1 MHEFKKG
8 ASIGNYVVLYP
19 LTSREYTQTY
29 CVADKNNFQFFMKV
43 YDMNHIPVFL
53 QNGEDPQELWAY
65 THLGLCDYLP
75 RLIRSGREKEGLVNI
90 VYLVTKYFR
99 GKLLSQYIE
108 ENGQLTQGE
117 AQAIALALLKAI
129 QHLHSHGVYHLD
141 ITPQN
146 VLLEVTA
153 EGTYTPKLFDL
164 EYACE
169 RPHEEGTKFKAQRFE
184 KADPYYS
191 HTDLLASQTVSEA
204 DDLFSIGAILYT
216 MLTGKKPWEDCPI
229 TSDMPF
235 VEQHINMVRWR
246 KDHSVDSLLKPLV
259 SVHPP
264 MFEAMARTM
273 DGGIT
278 SDELERLLEAQL
290 SEVGRKSRI
299 NVDVEALSKERKM
312 GFAEIA
318 GMDELKQSLSQRVLW
333 PLRHAEKALQY
344 RLQLP
349 NGILFYGPP
358 GCGKTYFATKLAE
371 ELKWEM
377 EFVSTAS
384 LGSAYQHET
393 QGNIQK
399 IFTKAEKY
407 GHCVLCIDEIDGIL
421 SGRKEGSTNSS
432 HNDEVNEFLV
442 QLNECHKRGIL
453 VIGTTNRKDIIDPA
467 ALRAG
472 RFDLLIEV
480 KAPDLEMRKRL
491 FEMYLANRP
500 LAEDIDIAELAE
512 MSDGY
517 ASSDVPFV
525 VNEAALFAAIADQ
538 PISQTHLTNV
548 IKNHPSS
555 LDITKPNPIG
565 FQ

>member
-75 RLIRSGREKEGLVNI
+75 RLIRSGREKEGLTNI

-278 SDELERLLEAQL
+278 SEELERLLEAQL

-299 NVDVEALSKERKM
+299 NVDVEALSKEKKM

>member
-75 RLIRSGREKEGLVNI
+75 RLIRSGREKEGLTNI

-246 KDHSVDSLLKPLV
+246 KDHSVDSLLNPLV

-278 SDELERLLEAQL
+278 SEELERLLEAQL

-299 NVDVEALSKERKM
+299 NVDVETLSKEKKM

>member
-246 KDHSVDSLLKPLV
+246 KEHPVDSLLKPLV

-273 DGGIT
+273 DGGIM
-278 SDELERLLEAQL
+278 SDELERLLESQL

-299 NVDVEALSKERKM
+299 NVDVEALSKEKKM

-555 LDITKPNPIG
+555 LVITKPNPFG

>member
-1 MHEFKKG
+1 MQEFKKG

-75 RLIRSGREKEGLVNI
+75 RLIRSGRKKEGLTNI

-246 KDHSVDSLLKPLV
+246 KEHPVDSLLKPLV

-273 DGGIT
+273 DGGIM
-278 SDELERLLEAQL
+278 SDELERLLESQL

-299 NVDVEALSKERKM
+299 NVDVEALSKEKKM

-480 KAPDLEMRKRL
+480 KEPDLEMRKRL

>member
-8 ASIGNYVVLYP
+8 TAIGNYVVLYP
-19 LTSREYTQTY
+19 LTSKEYTQTY
-29 CVADKNNFQFFMKV
+29 CVADNNNFQFFMKV

-75 RLIRSGREKEGLVNI
+75 RLIRSGRKKEGLTNI

-278 SDELERLLEAQL
+278 SEELERLLEAQL

-299 NVDVEALSKERKM
+299 NVDVEALSKEKKM

>member
-8 ASIGNYVVLYP
+8 TAIGNYVVLYP
-19 LTSREYTQTY
+19 LTSKEYTQTY

-75 RLIRSGREKEGLVNI
+75 RLIRSGRKKEGLTNI

-246 KDHSVDSLLKPLV
+246 KDHPVDSLLKPLV

-273 DGGIT
+273 DGGIM
-278 SDELERLLEAQL
+278 SDELERLLESQL
-290 SEVGRKSRI
+290 SEVGQKSRI

-442 QLNECHKRGIL
+442 QLNECHKRCIL

-555 LDITKPNPIG
+555 LEITKPNPIG

>member
-19 LTSREYTQTY
+19 LTSKEYTQTY

-278 SDELERLLEAQL
+278 SEELERLLEAQL

>member
-19 LTSREYTQTY
+19 LTSKEYTQTY

-273 DGGIT
+273 DGGIM
-278 SDELERLLEAQL
+278 SDELERLLESQL
-290 SEVGRKSRI
+290 SEVGQKSRI

-525 VNEAALFAAIADQ
+525 VNEAALFAAIAEQ

-555 LDITKPNPIG
+555 LEITKPNPIG

>member
-278 SDELERLLEAQL
+278 SEELERLLEAQL

-299 NVDVEALSKERKM
+299 NVDVEALSKEKKK

-555 LDITKPNPIG
+555 LNITKPNPIG

>member
-75 RLIRSGREKEGLVNI
+75 RLIRSGRKKEGLTNI

-246 KDHSVDSLLKPLV
+246 KEHPVDSLLKPLV

-290 SEVGRKSRI
+290 SEVGQKSRI
-299 NVDVEALSKERKM
+299 NVDVEALSKEKKM

-333 PLRHAEKALQY
+333 PLKHPEKALQY
-344 RLQLP
+344 RLHLP

-421 SGRKEGSTNSS
+421 SGRKETSGNSS

>member
-19 LTSREYTQTY
+19 LTSKEYTQTY

-53 QNGEDPQELWAY
+53 RNGEDPQELWAY

-75 RLIRSGREKEGLVNI
+75 RLIRSGRKKEGLTNI

-169 RPHEEGTKFKAQRFE
+169 RPHEEGKKFKAQRFE

-216 MLTGKKPWEDCPI
+216 MLAGKKPWEDCPI
-229 TSDMPF
+229 TPDMPF

-246 KDHSVDSLLKPLV
+246 KEHPVDSLLKPLV

-273 DGGIT
+273 DGGIM
-278 SDELERLLEAQL
+278 SDELERLLESQL

>member
-246 KDHSVDSLLKPLV
+246 KDHPVDSLLKPLV

-278 SDELERLLEAQL
+278 SEELERLLESQL
-290 SEVGRKSRI
+290 SEVGQKSRI
-299 NVDVEALSKERKM
+299 NVDVEALSKEKKM

>member
-75 RLIRSGREKEGLVNI
+75 RLIRSGRKKEGLTNI

-246 KDHSVDSLLKPLV
+246 KEHPVDSLLKPLV

-273 DGGIT
+273 DGGIM
-278 SDELERLLEAQL
+278 SDELERLLESQL

>member
-1 MHEFKKG
+1 MNEFKKG
-8 ASIGNYVVLYP
+8 TGIGNYVVLYP
-19 LTSREYTQTY
+19 LTNKEYTQTY
-29 CVADKNNFQFFMKV
+29 CVADKDHFQFFMKV
-43 YDMNHIPVFL
+43 YDMNHIPDFL
-53 QNGEDPQELWAY
+53 RNGEDPQELWAY
-65 THLGLCDYLP
+65 NHLGLCDYLP
-75 RLIRSGREKEGLVNI
+75 HLMRSGREKAGTTDI
-90 VYLVTKYFR
+90 VYLVTKYFS

-108 ENGQLTQGE
+108 EKGQLTQGE
-117 AQAIALALLKAI
+117 AQAIALALVKAI

-169 RPHEEGTKFKAQRFE
+169 RRPAGEVAYKAKRFE
-184 KADPYYS
+184 KVDPHYS
-191 HTDLLASQTVSEA
+191 HTDLLSSQKVNES

-216 MLTGKKPWEDCPI
+216 MLTGKRPWDDCPI
-229 TSDMPF
+229 TPDMPF
-235 VEQHINMVRWR
+235 AEQHINMVRWR
-246 KDHSVDSLLKPLV
+246 KDHPVDSLLKTLV

-264 MFEAMARTM
+264 MYEAMARTM
-273 DGGIT
+273 DGCIT
-278 SDELERLLEAQL
+278 NEELERLLEVEL
-290 SEVGRKSRI
+290 SEVGQKSRI
-299 NVDVEALSKERKM
+299 NVDIQALRKEQKM

-318 GMDELKQSLSQRVLW
+318 GMDELKQNLGQRVLW
-333 PLRHAEKALQY
+333 PLKHPEKAMQY
-344 RLQLP
+344 GIHLP

-358 GCGKTYFATKLAE
+358 GCGKTYFASKLAE

-384 LGSAYQHET
+384 IGSAYQHET

-399 IFTKAEKY
+399 IFLKAEKH
-407 GHCVLCIDEIDGIL
+407 GHCVLSIDEIDGIL
-421 SGRKEGSTNSS
+421 SGRKGVSGNSS

-442 QLNECHKRGIL
+442 QMNECHKRGIL
-453 VIGTTNRKDIIDPA
+453 VVGTTNRKDIIDPA
-467 ALRAG
+467 ALRTG
-472 RFDLLIEV
+472 RFDLLIEI

-500 LAEDIDIAELAE
+500 LAEDLNITELAE
-512 MSDGY
+512 LTEGY
-517 ASSDVPFV
+517 ASSDIPFV

-555 LDITKPNPIG
+555 LLITKPNRIG

>member
-8 ASIGNYVVLYP
+8 TAIGNYVVLYP
-19 LTSREYTQTY
+19 LTSKEYTQTY

-75 RLIRSGREKEGLVNI
+75 RLIRSGRKKEGLTNI

-246 KDHSVDSLLKPLV
+246 KDHPVDSLLKPLV

-273 DGGIT
+273 DGGIM
-278 SDELERLLEAQL
+278 SDELERLLESQL

-555 LDITKPNPIG
+555 LEITKPNPIG

>member
-246 KDHSVDSLLKPLV
+246 KEHPVDSLLKPLV

-273 DGGIT
+273 DGGIM
-278 SDELERLLEAQL
+278 SDELERLLESQL

-299 NVDVEALSKERKM
+299 NVDVEALSKEKKM

>member
-8 ASIGNYVVLYP
+8 TTIGNYVVLYP

-153 EGTYTPKLFDL
+153 EGTYTPKLFDS

-278 SDELERLLEAQL
+278 SEELERLLEAQL

-299 NVDVEALSKERKM
+299 NVDVEALSKEKKM

-421 SGRKEGSTNSS
+421 SGRKETSGNSS

>member
-1 MHEFKKG
+1 MNEFKKG
-8 ASIGNYVVLYP
+8 TGIGNYVVLYP
-19 LTSREYTQTY
+19 LTNKEYTQTY
-29 CVADKNNFQFFMKV
+29 CVADKDHFQFFMKV
-43 YDMNHIPVFL
+43 YDMNHIPDFL
-53 QNGEDPQELWAY
+53 RNGEDPQELWAY
-65 THLGLCDYLP
+65 NHLGLCDYLP
-75 RLIRSGREKEGLVNI
+75 HLMRSGREKAGTTDI
-90 VYLVTKYFR
+90 VYLVTKYFS

-108 ENGQLTQGE
+108 EKGQLTQGE
-117 AQAIALALLKAI
+117 AQAIALALVKAI

-146 VLLEVTA
+146 ILLEVTA

-169 RPHEEGTKFKAQRFE
+169 RRPAGEVAYKAKRFE
-184 KADPYYS
+184 KVDPHYS
-191 HTDLLASQTVSEA
+191 HTDLLSSQKVNES

-216 MLTGKKPWEDCPI
+216 MLTGKRPWDDCPI
-229 TSDMPF
+229 TPDMPF

-246 KDHSVDSLLKPLV
+246 KDHPVDSLLKPLV

-264 MFEAMARTM
+264 MYEAMARTM
-273 DGGIT
+273 DGCIT
-278 SDELERLLEAQL
+278 NEELEQLLEVEL
-290 SEVGRKSRI
+290 SEVGQKSRI
-299 NVDVEALSKERKM
+299 NVDVQALRKEQKM

-318 GMDELKQSLSQRVLW
+318 GMDELKQNLGQRVLW
-333 PLRHAEKALQY
+333 PLKHPEKALQY
-344 RLQLP
+344 GIHLP

-358 GCGKTYFATKLAE
+358 GCGKTYFASKLAE

-399 IFTKAEKY
+399 IFLKAEKH

-421 SGRKEGSTNSS
+421 SGRKEVSGNSS

-442 QLNECHKRGIL
+442 QMNECHKRGIL
-453 VIGTTNRKDIIDPA
+453 VVGTTNRKDIIDPA
-467 ALRAG
+467 ALRTG
-472 RFDLLIEV
+472 RFDLLIEI

-500 LAEDIDIAELAE
+500 LAEDLNITELAE
-512 MSDGY
+512 LTEGY
-517 ASSDVPFV
+517 ASSDIPFV

-555 LDITKPNPIG
+555 LLITKPNRIG

>member
-246 KDHSVDSLLKPLV
+246 NDHSVDSLLKPLV

-278 SDELERLLEAQL
+278 SEELERLLEAQL

-299 NVDVEALSKERKM
+299 NVDVEALSKEKKM

>member
-8 ASIGNYVVLYP
+8 SSIGNYVVLYP

-75 RLIRSGREKEGLVNI
+75 RLIRSGREKEGLTNI

-278 SDELERLLEAQL
+278 SEELERLLEAQL

-299 NVDVEALSKERKM
+299 NVDVEALSKEKKM

>member
-75 RLIRSGREKEGLVNI
+75 RLIRSGRKKEGLTNI

-246 KDHSVDSLLKPLV
+246 KEHPVDSLLKPLV

-273 DGGIT
+273 DGGIM
-278 SDELERLLEAQL
+278 SDELERLLESQL

-299 NVDVEALSKERKM
+299 NVDVEALSKEKKM

-480 KAPDLEMRKRL
+480 KEPDLEMRKRL

>member
-8 ASIGNYVVLYP
+8 SSIGNYVVLYP

-75 RLIRSGREKEGLVNI
+75 RLIRSGREKAGLVNI

-246 KDHSVDSLLKPLV
+246 KEHPVDSLLKPLV

-273 DGGIT
+273 DGGIM
-278 SDELERLLEAQL
+278 SDELERLLESQL

-299 NVDVEALSKERKM
+299 NVDVEALSKEKKM

>member
-246 KDHSVDSLLKPLV
+246 KDHPVDSLLKPLV

-278 SDELERLLEAQL
+278 SEELERLLESQL

-299 NVDVEALSKERKM
+299 NVDVEALSKEKKM

-421 SGRKEGSTNSS
+421 SGRKETSGNSS

>member
-8 ASIGNYVVLYP
+8 TTIGNYVVLYP

-246 KDHSVDSLLKPLV
+246 KDHPVDSLLKPLV

-273 DGGIT
+273 DGGIM
-278 SDELERLLEAQL
+278 SDELERLLESQL

-299 NVDVEALSKERKM
+299 NVDVEALSKEKKM

>member
-1 MHEFKKG
+1 MQEFKKG

-19 LTSREYTQTY
+19 LTSKEYTQTY

-75 RLIRSGREKEGLVNI
+75 RLIRSGREKEGLTNI

-278 SDELERLLEAQL
+278 SEELERLLEAQL

-299 NVDVEALSKERKM
+299 NVDVEALSKEKKM

>member
-1 MHEFKKG
+1 MQEFKKG

-278 SDELERLLEAQL
+278 SEELERLLEAQL

-299 NVDVEALSKERKM
+299 NVDVEALSKEKKM

>member
-29 CVADKNNFQFFMKV
+29 RVADKNNFQFFMKV

-75 RLIRSGREKEGLVNI
+75 RLIRSGRKKEGLTNI

-246 KDHSVDSLLKPLV
+246 KDHPVDSLLKPLV

-273 DGGIT
+273 DGGIM
-278 SDELERLLEAQL
+278 SDELERLLESQL
-290 SEVGRKSRI
+290 SEVGQKSRI

>member
-8 ASIGNYVVLYP
+8 SSIGNYVVLYP

-75 RLIRSGREKEGLVNI
+75 RLIRSGRKKEGLTNI

-246 KDHSVDSLLKPLV
+246 KEHPVDSLLKPLV

-273 DGGIT
+273 DGGIM
-278 SDELERLLEAQL
+278 SDELERLLESQL

-299 NVDVEALSKERKM
+299 NVDVEALSKEKKM

-358 GCGKTYFATKLAE
+358 GCGKTYFSTKLAE

-480 KAPDLEMRKRL
+480 KEPDLEMRKRL

>member
-19 LTSREYTQTY
+19 LTSKEYTQTY

-75 RLIRSGREKEGLVNI
+75 RLIRSGRKKEGLTNI

-278 SDELERLLEAQL
+278 SEELERLLEAQL

-472 RFDLLIEV
+472 RLSRS
-480 KAPDLEMRKRL
+480 KHPTSRC
-491 FEMYLANRP
+491 
-500 LAEDIDIAELAE
+500 
-512 MSDGY
+512 
-517 ASSDVPFV
+517 ASGSLRCISLTVPWRR
-525 VNEAALFAAIADQ
+525 I
-538 PISQTHLTNV
+538 
-548 IKNHPSS
+548 
-555 LDITKPNPIG
+555 
-565 FQ
+565 

>member
-19 LTSREYTQTY
+19 LTSKEYTQTY

-75 RLIRSGREKEGLVNI
+75 RLIRSGRKKEGLTNI

-278 SDELERLLEAQL
+278 SEELERLLEAQL
-290 SEVGRKSRI
+290 SEVGQKSRI
-299 NVDVEALSKERKM
+299 NVDVEALSKEKKM

>member
-8 ASIGNYVVLYP
+8 TAIGNYVVLYP
-19 LTSREYTQTY
+19 LTSKEYTQTY

-75 RLIRSGREKEGLVNI
+75 RLIRSGRKKEGLTNI

-246 KDHSVDSLLKPLV
+246 KDHPVDSLLKPLV

-273 DGGIT
+273 DGGIM
-278 SDELERLLEAQL
+278 SDELERLLESQL
-290 SEVGRKSRI
+290 SEVGQKSRI

>member
-8 ASIGNYVVLYP
+8 TAIGNYVVLYP
-19 LTSREYTQTY
+19 LTSKEYTQTY

-75 RLIRSGREKEGLVNI
+75 RLIRSGRKKEGLTNI

-246 KDHSVDSLLKPLV
+246 KDHPVDSLLKPLV

-273 DGGIT
+273 DGGIM
-278 SDELERLLEAQL
+278 SDELERLLESQL
-290 SEVGRKSRI
+290 SEVGQKSRI

-555 LDITKPNPIG
+555 LEITKPNPIG

>member
-19 LTSREYTQTY
+19 LTSKEYTQTY

-75 RLIRSGREKEGLVNI
+75 RLIRSGRKKEGLTNI

-278 SDELERLLEAQL
+278 SEELERLLEAQL

>member
-75 RLIRSGREKEGLVNI
+75 RLIRSGRKKEGLTNI

-278 SDELERLLEAQL
+278 SEELERLLEAQL

-421 SGRKEGSTNSS
+421 SGRKETSGNSS

>member
-75 RLIRSGREKEGLVNI
+75 RLIRSGRKKEGLTNI

-278 SDELERLLEAQL
+278 SEELERLLEAQL
-290 SEVGRKSRI
+290 SEVGQKSRI

>member
-75 RLIRSGREKEGLVNI
+75 RLIRSGRKKEGLTNI

-246 KDHSVDSLLKPLV
+246 KDHPVDSLLKPLV

-273 DGGIT
+273 DGGIM
-278 SDELERLLEAQL
+278 SDELERLLESQL

-299 NVDVEALSKERKM
+299 NVDVEALSKEKKM

-333 PLRHAEKALQY
+333 PLKHPEKALQY
-344 RLQLP
+344 RLHLP

-421 SGRKEGSTNSS
+421 SGRKETSGNSS

>member
-19 LTSREYTQTY
+19 LTSKEYTQTY

-246 KDHSVDSLLKPLV
+246 KDHPVDSLLKPLV

-278 SDELERLLEAQL
+278 SEELERLLESQL
-290 SEVGRKSRI
+290 SEVGQKSRI
-299 NVDVEALSKERKM
+299 NVDVEALSKEKKM

-318 GMDELKQSLSQRVLW
+318 GMDELKQNLSQRVLW
-333 PLRHAEKALQY
+333 PLKHAEKALQY
-344 RLQLP
+344 RLHLP

-421 SGRKEGSTNSS
+421 SGRKETSGNSS

-512 MSDGY
+512 MSEGY

>member
-75 RLIRSGREKEGLVNI
+75 RLIRSGRKKEGLTNI

-246 KDHSVDSLLKPLV
+246 KDHPVDSLLKPLV

-273 DGGIT
+273 DGGIM
-278 SDELERLLEAQL
+278 SDELERLLESQL
-290 SEVGRKSRI
+290 SEVGQKSRI

-555 LDITKPNPIG
+555 LEITKPNPIG

>member
-8 ASIGNYVVLYP
+8 ASIGNYIVLYP
-19 LTSREYTQTY
+19 LTSKEYTQTY

-75 RLIRSGREKEGLVNI
+75 RLIRSGRKKEGLTNI

-278 SDELERLLEAQL
+278 SEELERLLEAQL

-299 NVDVEALSKERKM
+299 NVDVEALSKEKKM

-421 SGRKEGSTNSS
+421 SGRKETSGNSS